1 MKHWSGEKF
10 VTGNLLCLT
19 WDNLMFFSSSLF
31 FSQILDGA
39 LCRAFKVQ
47 REFFESTTGYTFT
60 PCVGSFT
67 SPGIDTR

>member
-1 MKHWSGEKF
+1 MEGLPTAPRYDPS
-10 VTGNLLCLT
+10 
-19 WDNLMFFSSSLF
+19 FFL

-47 REFFESTTGYTFT
+47 REFVSPLQVTHLGF
-60 PCVGSFT
+60 FT